1 MRLTDRAEEILE
13 SLWIEL
19 VENKKDTCSPVIVR
33 DDDDMKA
40 LVASKYVEIIERQI
54 RLTDKGKEEARN
66 CIRRHRLAERL
77 LADVLDCKK
86 TLLHETSCR
95 FEHLLHKGLDDSIC
109 TLLGHPKTCPHGQPI
124 PEGEC
129 CKDSKRMPR
138 KLVMPL
144 SQLDVNKKARVAYLQ
159 TRDPGDLRK
168 LITIGALPNTEII
181 LIQKFPS
188 YAFQIGKTQF
198 AIDKELASSIYVRIT

>member
-1 MRLTDRAEEILE
+1 
-13 SLWIEL
+13 
-19 VENKKDTCSPVIVR
+19 
-33 DDDDMKA
+33 
-40 LVASKYVEIIERQI
+40 
-54 RLTDKGKEEARN
+54 
-66 CIRRHRLAERL
+66 
-77 LADVLDCKK
+77 
-86 TLLHETSCR
+86 
-95 FEHLLHKGLDDSIC
+95 
-109 TLLGHPKTCPHGQPI
+109 
-124 PEGEC
+124 
-129 CKDSKRMPR
+129 MPR

>member
-19 VENKKDTCSPVIVR
+19 VERKKDTCGTAVLR
-33 DDDDMKA
+33 DNEDMKA
-40 LVASKYVEIIERQI
+40 LVAARYVDTVDGHV

-86 TLLHETSCR
+86 TLLHEAGCK
-95 FEHLLHKGLDDSIC
+95 FEHLLHKGLDESIC
-109 TLLGHPKTCPHGQPI
+109 ILLGHPKTCPHGQPI

-144 SQLDVNKKARVAYLQ
+144 PQLDVNKKARVSYLQ
-159 TRDPGDLRK
+159 THEPGDLQK
-168 LITIGALPNTEII
+168 LITIGVLPNTEIV

-198 AIDKELASSIYVRIT
+198 AVDKELASSIYVRVT